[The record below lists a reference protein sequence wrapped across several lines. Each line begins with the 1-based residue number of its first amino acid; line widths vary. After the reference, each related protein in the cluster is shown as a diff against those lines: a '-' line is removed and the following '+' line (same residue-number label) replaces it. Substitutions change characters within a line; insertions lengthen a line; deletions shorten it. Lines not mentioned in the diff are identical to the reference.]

1 MPRDGGQSSAPTSV
15 SVTAFAIHGAF
26 VIGTDAGDWFSLGPG
41 DELAAVAST
50 GPVSAVV
57 QDAAGMLTVASWES
71 RLMQLRE
78 GAWTPLALAAP
89 ALALAVTP
97 RGLVIADA
105 GGGLSLLADASRA
118 PVQELSADQPVV
130 ALAPRG
136 GGIAAL
142 LATGAVAVSAWPGAA
157 AAALEVIDTSATGRV
172 HALFPLAPAMA
183 GGGVL
188 VAGARGYGLLD
199 GARLVTVASDPGF
212 RVAGVAVFGAHRRAL
227 LHSDEGDACIVDERL
242 SRTARLAIGAIAGC
256 TSGDDGGALAW
267 TAAGALYA
275 IDHLGAHRKLADGDV
290 VLGAPDVG
298 RIGAIAIRWA
308 PAWGVRV
315 TRGHVAWS

>member
-1 MPRDGGQSSAPTSV
+1 
-15 SVTAFAIHGAF
+15 
-26 VIGTDAGDWFSLGPG
+26 
-41 DELAAVAST
+41 
-50 GPVSAVV
+50 
-57 QDAAGMLTVASWES
+57 MLTVASWEP

-78 GAWTPLALAAP
+78 GGWMSIALAAP

-142 LATGAVAVSAWPGAA
+142 LATGAVAASAWPGAA
-157 AAALEVIDTSATGRV
+157 TAALEVVDTSATGRV
-172 HALFPLAPAMA
+172 HALFPLPPAMA

-188 VAGARGYGLLD
+188 VAGARGYGLFD
-199 GARLVTVASDPGF
+199 GAHMVTVASDPGF
-212 RVAGVAVFGAHRRAL
+212 QVAGVAVLGGHRRAL

-256 TSGDDGGALAW
+256 TSGGDGGALAW

-275 IDHLGAHRKLADGDV
+275 IDHGGGHRKLADGDV

-308 PAWGVRV
+308 PASGVRV